1 VKFCPACGGVI
12 GTNGES
18 AAPKPL
24 PRTGKGFLIDFN
36 YDVEPLPGMFP
47 MPGLGPF
54 SLLKQS
60 RVNHWGKVMFRWTY
74 WNVLLKGK
82 EMPIP
87 AQLSMAGKW
96 R

>member
-1 VKFCPACGGVI
+1 
-12 GTNGES
+12 
-18 AAPKPL
+18 
-24 PRTGKGFLIDFN
+24 
-36 YDVEPLPGMFP
+36 
-47 MPGLGPF
+47 
-54 SLLKQS
+54 
-60 RVNHWGKVMFRWTY
+60 MFRWTY